1 MGAQQ
6 SYIEHGK
13 LGEGQFGVVYKVTI
27 DGQLY
32 ALKKLKKTPDLY
44 QTGIMREIRT
54 LQACSDH
61 DNIVKL
67 FDVQMSHDEVNIL
80 MEYCDLGTLND
91 YMIENR
97 PGEETIC
104 NFMLDMARG
113 IHYLHDKEIVHRDI
127 KPDNILLVARF
138 LRDPIC
144 KIADLGLARFTFPT
158 SRDMATM
165 SSTYYLN
172 TGCGTPL
179 FMAPEVYSGHYTKA
193 CDIYS
198 LGMVFYTMHSLQT
211 FNAGTH
217 TLLCPVIPNSSKVFH
232 QASQEQ
238 IKRAIATHVSNRQK
252 AALLESMLALKPRVR
267 PGADAVETTI
277 SSYKAKPDSCS
288 LA

>member
-1 MGAQQ
+1 MGAEQ
-6 SYIEHGK
+6 SYIDHGK

-32 ALKKLKKTPDLY
+32 ALKKLKKTPSLD

-54 LQACSDH
+54 LKACADH

-67 FDVQMSHDEVNIL
+67 FDELISNDEVYIL
-80 MEYCDLGTLND
+80 MEYCGLGTLND
-91 YMIENR
+91 YMIQNR

-113 IHYLHDKEIVHRDI
+113 IQGLHDNGIVHRDI

-158 SRDMATM
+158 SGVTATM

-179 FMAPEVYSGHYTKA
+179 FMAPEVDSGNYTEA
-193 CDIYS
+193 CDIFS
-198 LGMVFYTMHSLQT
+198 LGVVFYAMYSLQT

-217 TLLCPVIPNSSKVFH
+217 TLMWPVIPHSSEVFH
-232 QASQEQ
+232 QASQGE
-238 IKRAIATHVSNRQK
+238 IKSAVTTHVSNRQK
-252 AALLESMLALKPRVR
+252 AALLKSMLALKPRVR
-267 PGADAVETTI
+267 PGDDTVESTI
-277 SSYKAKPDSCS
+277 SSWQSTWCS
-288 LA
+288 LV

>member
-1 MGAQQ
+1 MGAEQ

-13 LGEGQFGVVYKVTI
+13 LGEGQFGVVYQVTI

-32 ALKKLKKTPDLY
+32 ALKKLKKTPNLY
-44 QTGIMREIRT
+44 QTDIMREIRT
-54 LQACSDH
+54 LQMCSDH

-97 PGEETIC
+97 LGEETIC

-113 IHYLHDKEIVHRDI
+113 IQGLHDKEIVHRDI

-158 SRDMATM
+158 SGDMATM

-172 TGCGTPL
+172 TGGGIPL

-193 CDIYS
+193 CDIFS
-198 LGMVFYTMHSLQT
+198 LGMVFYAMHSLQT
-211 FNAGTH
+211 FNFSTH
-217 TLLCPVIPNSSKVFH
+217 TLLCPVIPYSSEVFH

-238 IKRAIATHVSNRQK
+238 IKRAVTTHVSTRQN
-252 AALLESMLALKPRVR
+252 AGLLKSMLALNPHVR
-267 PGADAVETTI
+267 PGADDVESTI
-277 SSYKAKPDSCS
+277 SSYKATRDSCS